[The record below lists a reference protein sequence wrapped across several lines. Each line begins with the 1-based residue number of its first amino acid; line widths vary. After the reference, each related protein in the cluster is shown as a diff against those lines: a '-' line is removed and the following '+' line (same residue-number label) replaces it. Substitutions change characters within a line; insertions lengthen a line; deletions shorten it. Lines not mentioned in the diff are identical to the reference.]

1 MPLGAMWHD
10 DGNFTWDIYIYIY
23 IYMKGCEIVLGFFFE
38 QVWEFFL
45 ISWLVQFA

>member
-1 MPLGAMWHD
+1 MMMAISHG
-10 DGNFTWDIYIYIY
+10 IYIYIHIY